1 MISEGI
7 KIIRLIL
14 EAKFGDDPLTP
25 INMPYRSGLCNDPKN
40 MVWWELHDLRQ
51 EFDSSAL

>member
-40 MVWWELHDLRQ
+40 MV
-51 EFDSSAL
+51 